1 MISRLAAFCA
11 VVLAAATAFASA
23 AAADGVRIDVLS
35 ATPRP
40 PQAGKPFELVARVEF
55 TPAPGSLHSTVFIG
69 GKRFRNMRLTWSNSV
84 ARCTFVV
91 PPGARGK
98 HLVVGLAATLG
109 GSRTRTAFA
118 FTVS

>member
-1 MISRLAAFCA
+1 MVSRLAACCA
-11 VVLAAATAFASA
+11 VLLAAAITFASA
-23 AAADGVRIDVLS
+23 ASGDGVRMDVIS

-55 TPAPGSLHSTVFIG
+55 APAPGSLHSTVFIG
-69 GKRFRNMRLTWSNSV
+69 GQRYRKMHLTWSNSI

-91 PPGARGK
+91 PPGAQGK
-98 HLVVGLAATLG
+98 RLIVGLSAILG
-109 GSRTRTAFA
+109 GSHTRTTLA

>member
-1 MISRLAAFCA
+1 MVSRFAACCA
-11 VVLAAATAFASA
+11 VVLAAATTFASA
-23 AAADGVRIDVLS
+23 ASGDGVRMDVLS

-55 TPAPGSLHSTVFIG
+55 APAPGSLRSTVFIG
-69 GKRFRNMRLTWSNSV
+69 GKRFRNMRLTWSDSI

-91 PPGARGK
+91 PSSAHGK
-98 HLVVGLAATLG
+98 RLIVGLSALLG
-109 GSRTRTAFA
+109 GSHSRTTLA